1 LRVIIAPHSLFT
13 LGELGNEMK
22 RYRMLCTDDAT
33 YYHEIELF
41 YKSLTARGYPIE
53 VIHKARNAVP
63 TRDDLISKLRQSV
76 LAKRQP
82 SANNS
87 KPSSKLIHT
96 VCLPQFIQKPEL
108 KKLFNECI
116 AELRQTPRYRATLG
130 DKPVIVGTKNTP
142 SVKNLLVR
150 ARLK

>member
-1 LRVIIAPHSLFT
+1 MITAASVFNAKHIMVVLPMP
-13 LGELGNEMK
+13 EL
-22 RYRMLCTDDAT
+22 L
-33 YYHEIELF
+33 H
-41 YKSLTARGYPIE
+41 RGPI
-53 VIHKARNAVP
+53 
-63 TRDDLISKLRQSV
+63 
-76 LAKRQP
+76 
-82 SANNS
+82 NS
-87 KPSSKLIHT
+87 KKITIHT